1 VIEPTFGPGPLLGP
15 SGGPR
20 AARIARALFG
30 LDLLD
35 WERYCLDHML
45 ERRSDGRLRYR
56 VVVITV
62 ARQNGKSVIL
72 RVRLADSLI
81 AGSST
86 ACVMSHDRA
95 QAREIIFEPLA
106 EALGADRFEP
116 LEVKIKTANGF
127 ERIVLGALDSRLVLL
142 SPTEKGAHG
151 YSLDLAVVDE
161 AWSLFDYRVPQA
173 ITPTQVHRDDP
184 QLVVVSTAG
193 TEQSEWLRS
202 LVDRGRA
209 GGDGSLLYLEW
220 SAPGELDPAD
230 PAAWRAANPS
240 YEQGITLEA
249 LEAAYRSMP
258 EQEFERAHLNRWTVA
273 AETVISP
280 SAWAGCHAP
289 LELEGPLV
297 FAFDVEL
304 DRSSSTIAAA
314 GSTSSG
320 RLGVEVIEQ
329 RPGTEWV
336 LERLDELAER
346 HGPVAIIG
354 NAAGP
359 SKSLVEQAAGA
370 GVAVEPYNS
379 TGYVAA
385 CQVLFDLV
393 SSGRLAHRGQAP
405 LDLAVAAAGRRP
417 LGGSWVF
424 GRAHPGAVISP
435 LVAVTLAAHRAS
447 RPHLVPYIASV

>member
-1 VIEPTFGPGPLLGP
+1 VIEPTFGPGPLLGA
-15 SGGPR
+15 SDGAR
-20 AARIARALFG
+20 AGRIGRALFG
-30 LDLLD
+30 IEPLD
-35 WERYCLDHML
+35 WEQYTLDHMG

-56 VVVITV
+56 IVVITV

-72 RVRLADSLI
+72 RIRLADELI

-86 ACVMSHDRA
+86 SCVMSHDRA
-95 QAREIIFEPLA
+95 QAREIVFEPLA
-106 EALGADRFEP
+106 DALDTDRFRP
-116 LEVKIKTANGF
+116 LGPKIRHANGF

-173 ITPTQVHRDDP
+173 ITPTQVHRPDP

-193 TEQSEWLRS
+193 TEQSAWLRS

-209 GGDGSLLYLEW
+209 GTDPSMLYLEW

-240 YEQGITLEA
+240 YGQGISHEA
-249 LEAAYRSMP
+249 LEAAFASMP

-273 AETVISP
+273 AETVIGP
-280 SAWAGCHAP
+280 AAWASCHDVEP
-289 LELEGPLV
+289 IGPELVL
-297 FAFDVEL
+297 AFDVEL
-304 DRSSSTIAAA
+304 DRSSSAIVAA

-336 LERLDELAER
+336 LPRLVTLAAR
-346 HGPVAIIG
+346 HDPIAIVANG
-354 NAAGP
+354 AGP
-359 SKSLVEQAAGA
+359 AKSLVEQGPAA
-370 GVAVEPYNS
+370 GVALETYNS
-379 TGYVAA
+379 TSYVAA
-385 CQVLFDLV
+385 CQVFFDLV
-393 SSGRLAHRGQAP
+393 SSGRLSQRAERP
-405 LDLAVAAAGRRP
+405 LDLAVAAAGRRA

-435 LVAVTLAAHRAS
+435 LVAAALAAHRAS

>member
-1 VIEPTFGPGPLLGP
+1 
-15 SGGPR
+15 
-20 AARIARALFG
+20 
-30 LDLLD
+30 LLD
-35 WERYCLDHML
+35 WERYSLDHML
-45 ERRSDGRLRYR
+45 ERRADGKLRYR

-72 RVRLADSLI
+72 RVRLADELI
-81 AGSST
+81 SGSST
-86 ACVMSHDRA
+86 SCVMSHDRA
-95 QAREIIFEPLA
+95 QAREIVFEPLA
-106 EALGADRFEP
+106 EALGSDRFEP
-116 LEVKIKTANGF
+116 LGVKVRTANGF
-127 ERIVLGALDSRLVLL
+127 ERIVIGALDSRLVLL

-173 ITPTQVHRDDP
+173 ITPTQVHRPDP

-209 GGDGSLLYLEW
+209 GADGSLLYLEW

-240 YEQGITLEA
+240 FEQGITLEA

-273 AETVISP
+273 TETVISP
-280 SAWAGCHAP
+280 AAWAGCHA
-289 LELEGPLV
+289 LEELGPGIVLG
-297 FAFDVEL
+297 FDVEL
-304 DRSSSTIAAA
+304 DRSSSTIVAA

-320 RLGVEVIEQ
+320 RVGVEVIEQ
-329 RPGTEWV
+329 RAGTEWV
-336 LERLDELAER
+336 LPRLDELAER
-346 HGPVAIIG
+346 HEPAAIVG

-359 SKSLVEQAAGA
+359 SKSLVEQAGAA

-379 TGYVAA
+379 TSYVAA
-385 CQVLFDLV
+385 CQVFFDLV
-393 SSGRLAHRGQAP
+393 SSGRLAQRAQGP

-435 LVAVTLAAHRAS
+435 LVAATLAAHRAS